1 MGSGAIEFV
10 RRTEPRSGDTGCD
23 TFLLGRRGICF
34 GVFPQ
39 PVKSCPDTNRSEAEF
54 FSGLFSRADK
64 PFVFLP
70 EPAL

>member
-1 MGSGAIEFV
+1 MLGVGVS
-10 RRTEPRSGDTGCD
+10 PRSEWNKTGCD
-23 TFLLGRRGICF
+23 TFPLGGRGICF